1 VDSYRSAIGDAL
13 TAWNLAKA
21 IANEYRFVPD
31 DQRREV
37 TELTSRAALLAEE
50 AGRLR

>member
-1 VDSYRSAIGDAL
+1 VGSYQSAIAAAKEALTDAL
-13 TAWNLAKA
+13 M

-37 TELTSRAALLAEE
+37 SELTSRIGMLAEE